1 LFWARD
7 KSQSQAELD
16 FLEVRGAVPVPVEV
30 KSGAEGKLRSLH
42 QFVEMRPETNVAVRL
57 YRGGFMEQEVRRHG
71 AGFRLL
77 NVPYYHSAKIDT
89 YLERFSD
96 R

>member
-1 LFWARD
+1 
-7 KSQSQAELD
+7 
-16 FLEVRGAVPVPVEV
+16 
-30 KSGAEGKLRSLH
+30 
-42 QFVEMRPETNVAVRL
+42 MRPETNVAVRL
-57 YRGGFMEQEVRRHG
+57 YRGEFMEQEVRRHG